1 MHALCLLASVA
12 ASLACMAGTLLPLS
26 RVWYL
31 VLGGF
36 LLFGMLI
43 GSLGTASSIRKY
55 LKV

>member
-1 MHALCLLASVA
+1 MLVFAVDLPGFWGPLL
-12 ASLACMAGTLLPLS
+12 AGTLLPLS